1 MAASNVVQRMHQFSV
16 LEDSTVS
23 LMFRV
28 LGDDA
33 QAITQATIASV
44 TFAAFDL
51 DATTPTSAVSTATLT
66 VSDVVF
72 DTYQTD
78 DRWHADSVGYNFRH
92 DIASSVFVTGGHT
105 YQVEYKFTAD
115 GGEIFPLLARV
126 QAAPIMT
133 T

>member
-1 MAASNVVQRMHQFSV
+1 MAASNVIQRMHQFSV
-16 LEDSTVS
+16 LEDSSVS

-28 LGDDA
+28 
-33 QAITQATIASV
+33 
-44 TFAAFDL
+44 L

-66 VSDVVF
+66 VADVVF

-78 DRWHADSVGYNFRH
+78 DRWHADATGYNFRH
-92 DIASSVFVTGGHT
+92 DIAASVFVTGGHT

-115 GGEIFPLLARV
+115 GGEVFHILGRV

-133 T
+133 S

>member
-1 MAASNVVQRMHQFSV
+1 MAASNVIQRMHQFSL
-16 LEDSTVS
+16 LEDSSVS

-44 TFAAFDL
+44 TFAAYDL
-51 DATTPTSAVSTATLT
+51 DATTPTSAGSTATLT
-66 VSDVVF
+66 VADVVF

-78 DRWHADSVGYNFRH
+78 DRWHADATGYNFRH
-92 DIASSVFVTGGHT
+92 DIAASVFVTGGHT

-115 GGEIFPLLARV
+115 GGEVFHILGRV

-133 T
+133 S